1 MPSKNA
7 SSHHVNMDSEKR
19 TQKLHELDLQYHQS
33 AHQLELVIRQE
44 DARRAKVRQLLLQ
57 DEASTLKDQIIQ
69 RDARIK
75 DLADQADDVRQQLDS
90 LHERCR
96 RQEKVMQT
104 QNREISNLKEEITAF
119 SHLSVDSSKV
129 LTEKLALSR
138 ELSLLKPEVEH
149 LKSQLAHQKDV
160 LAEKLALERQLN
172 ALEVELAN
180 EKRAAQK
187 AALLQQQHNDNQNQE
202 EEESLR
208 KQIRELEKQLA
219 KEKKASQK
227 SAEVEE
233 EIQGLRE
240 QLAALEK
247 TLATERKQAAQKD
260 KAVAEVQEELE
271 QLRLN
276 VQELEKE
283 KKAALKKAAKAE
295 KTTEAAGDGEEV
307 EQLKEELTT
316 LKKALA
322 QGQKETEALRKEHEQ
337 AVEDAEEQKNALLN
351 RVEKL
356 KNKYKDTVEEL
367 KKCRAELERATERA
381 EKATAKVPAIPAGLG
396 STTSVPLKK
405 PGAAKAN
412 AKKKRTVD
420 ELMVDE
426 KVLMT
431 PGGMDDRPKRPLKK
445 RGFDTSV
452 LVEKSTFSI
461 TPFLNKTVG
470 SIGEVE
476 GTPTVATVG
485 VRNAAAAAAAVAVAV
500 PEAME
505 VDEEEEFVAGA
516 GAEPEGELDE
526 APVVEKGKKMV
537 EKKTRGRPKGS
548 TNAPKPL
555 EPSSSGKAN
564 EGGDDAPVARVKKTP
579 AVLPSL
585 EEEEEVV
592 EKEAAVSKPAAE
604 AAPVRQRSVS
614 VEPEKKKKR
623 KLGGAPVAPPTI
635 FEEDE
640 GEKVAETAKPAA
652 AAAGGVRKRPPVSR
666 VNKGPLGKMIGIG
679 GAGKAFSPLKR
690 EKRGVGAS
698 FLA

>member
-19 TQKLHELDLQYHQS
+19 TQKIHELDLQYQQS
-33 AHQLELVIRQE
+33 THQLELVIREE

-57 DEASTLKDQIIQ
+57 DEASILRDQITQ

-75 DLADQADDVRQQLDS
+75 DLVDQADDVRQQLDS

-149 LKSQLAHQKDV
+149 LKSQLTHQKDV

-187 AALLQQQHNDNQNQE
+187 AALLQQQQNENQNQE
-202 EEESLR
+202 EEEGLR
-208 KQIRELEKQLA
+208 KQIRELEKQLT
-219 KEKKASQK
+219 KEKKASLK
-227 SAEVEE
+227 SNEVEE

-247 TLATERKQAAQKD
+247 TVAVERKQAAQKE

-283 KKAALKKAAKAE
+283 KKAALKRAAKAE
-295 KTTEAAGDGEEV
+295 KTTETAVDGEEV

-316 LKKALA
+316 LKKALT
-322 QGQKETEALRKEHEQ
+322 QEQKETEAFRKENEQ
-337 AVEDAEEQKNALLN
+337 AMEDAEEQRNALLN

-367 KKCRAELERATERA
+367 KKCRAELERANERVA
-381 EKATAKVPAIPAGLG
+381 TATAKVPAIPAGLG
-396 STTSVPLKK
+396 STTTVPIKK

-461 TPFLNKTVG
+461 TPFLNKTVN
-470 SIGEVE
+470 SISEVE

-485 VRNAAAAAAAVAVAV
+485 GQQGKRAAAAPEPMDVDEDQPLAAEEPVEPEAKADQAPAAV
-500 PEAME
+500 M
-505 VDEEEEFVAGA
+505 
-516 GAEPEGELDE
+516 
-526 APVVEKGKKMV
+526 GKKMV
-537 EKKTRGRPKGS
+537 EKKARGRPKGS

-555 EPSSSGKAN
+555 EPSSPGKAN
-564 EGGDDAPVARVKKTP
+564 EGADDVPAPHVKKTS
-579 AVLPSL
+579 AILPSS
-585 EEEEEVV
+585 EEAEV
-592 EKEAAVSKPAAE
+592 EAEGEEAAVSKPAAE
-604 AAPVRQRSVS
+604 AEPVRSRSAS

-623 KLGGAPVAPPTI
+623 KLGGAPAAPPTI

-640 GEKVAETAKPAA
+640 GEKVVETAKLV

-666 VNKGPLGKMIGIG
+666 MNNTKGPMGKVMGIG
-679 GAGKAFSPLKR
+679 GSGKAFSPLKR
-690 EKRGVGAS
+690 DKRGVGAS

>member
-7 SSHHVNMDSEKR
+7 SSHHVIMDSEKR

-33 AHQLELVIRQE
+33 AHQLELVMREE

-57 DEASTLKDQIIQ
+57 DEASTLKDQITQ

-75 DLADQADDVRQQLDS
+75 DLVDQADDVRQQLDN

-172 ALEVELAN
+172 TLEVELAN

-187 AALLQQQHNDNQNQE
+187 AALLQKQQNENQNQE
-202 EEESLR
+202 EEETLR
-208 KQIRELEKQLA
+208 AQIRELEKQLA
-219 KEKKASQK
+219 KEKKTSEK

-233 EIQGLRE
+233 EIQGLRG

-247 TLATERKQAAQKD
+247 TLATEKKQAAQREN
-260 KAVAEVQEELE
+260 AMAEVQEELE
-271 QLRLN
+271 KLRLN

-295 KTTEAAGDGEEV
+295 KTTDGAADGEEV
-307 EQLKEELTT
+307 EQLKEELTS

-322 QGQKETEALRKEHEQ
+322 QEQKETEALRKENEQ

-367 KKCRAELERATERA
+367 KKCRTELERANEQA
-381 EKATAKVPAIPAGLG
+381 EKAMAKVPAIPAGLG
-396 STTSVPLKK
+396 STTTVPLKK

-431 PGGMDDRPKRPLKK
+431 PGGVDDRPKRPLKK

-485 VRNAAAAAAAVAVAV
+485 VKTPAVATPA
-500 PEAME
+500 EAME
-505 VDEEEEFVAGA
+505 VDEEEEQQPVAEEA
-516 GAEPEGELDE
+516 GEPEGEVE
-526 APVVEKGKKMV
+526 EAAPVVAKGKKMV

-555 EPSSSGKAN
+555 EPSSPGKAN
-564 EGGDDAPVARVKKTP
+564 EDAPVGRVKKMT
-579 AVLPSL
+579 AFLPSL
-585 EEEEEVV
+585 EEADV
-592 EKEAAVSKPAAE
+592 EGEAVVSKPAAAD
-604 AAPVRQRSVS
+604 AASVRQRSVS

-623 KLGGAPVAPPTI
+623 KLGGAAPPTI

-640 GEKVAETAKPAA
+640 GEKVVETAKPVAA
-652 AAAGGVRKRPPVSR
+652 VGGVRKRPPVSR
-666 VNKGPLGKMIGIG
+666 MNKGPVGKVIGIG
-679 GAGKAFSPLKR
+679 GSGKAFSPLKR
-690 EKRGVGAS
+690 DKRGVGAS

>member
-1 MPSKNA
+1 MPSENA

-19 TQKLHELDLQYHQS
+19 TQKLHELDLQYQQS
-33 AHQLELVIRQE
+33 AHQLELVIREE

-57 DEASTLKDQIIQ
+57 DETSTLRDQIAQ

-75 DLADQADDVRQQLDS
+75 DLVDQADDVRQQLDS

-119 SHLSVDSSKV
+119 TTLSVDSSKV

-149 LKSQLAHQKDV
+149 LKSQLSHQKDV

-187 AALLQQQHNDNQNQE
+187 AALLQQQQSENQNE
-202 EEESLR
+202 EEEENLR
-208 KQIRELEKQLA
+208 KKIRELEKQLA
-219 KEKKASQK
+219 KEKKTSVK
-227 SAEVEE
+227 GSELEE
-233 EIQGLRE
+233 EAQGLRE
-240 QLAALEK
+240 QLATVEK
-247 TLATERKQAAQKD
+247 TLAMERKQAAQKE
-260 KAVAEVQEELE
+260 KAVAEVQLELE
-271 QLRLN
+271 QLRSN

-295 KTTEAAGDGEEV
+295 KTTEASADGEEV

-322 QGQKETEALRKEHEQ
+322 QEQKEIEALRKENEQ

-367 KKCRAELERATERA
+367 KKCRAELERANERTA
-381 EKATAKVPAIPAGLG
+381 AATAKVPAIPAGLG

-461 TPFLNKTVG
+461 TPFLNKTVN
-470 SIGEVE
+470 SIAEVE

-485 VRNAAAAAAAVAVAV
+485 GQQAKGAATAVAAA
-500 PEAME
+500 PEPME
-505 VDEEEEFVAGA
+505 VEEEQPA
-516 GAEPEGELDE
+516 GAEEAEPEAE
-526 APVVEKGKKMV
+526 AEQAPAASKAKKMV
-537 EKKTRGRPKGS
+537 EKKARGRPKGS
-548 TNAPKPL
+548 TNAAKPL
-555 EPSSSGKAN
+555 EPSSPGKAN
-564 EGGDDAPVARVKKTP
+564 EGGDDAPAPRVKKAP
-579 AVLPSL
+579 AVMPSL
-585 EEEEEVV
+585 ENVAEEAEAEG
-592 EKEAAVSKPAAE
+592 EEAAVSKPAAE
-604 AAPVRQRSVS
+604 APVRSRSMS
-614 VEPEKKKKR
+614 AEPEKKKKR
-623 KLGGAPVAPPTI
+623 KLLGAAGPPTI

-640 GEKVAETAKPAA
+640 GEKVAQTATSIT
-652 AAAGGVRKRPPVSR
+652 AAGGVKKRPPVSR
-666 VNKGPLGKMIGIG
+666 MNKGPMGKVMGTG
-679 GAGKAFSPLKR
+679 GQGRPFHR
-690 EKRGVGAS
+690 
-698 FLA
+698 

>member
-1 MPSKNA
+1 M
-7 SSHHVNMDSEKR
+7 
-19 TQKLHELDLQYHQS
+19 
-33 AHQLELVIRQE
+33 
-44 DARRAKVRQLLLQ
+44 
-57 DEASTLKDQIIQ
+57 
-69 RDARIK
+69 
-75 DLADQADDVRQQLDS
+75 
-90 LHERCR
+90 
-96 RQEKVMQT
+96 
-104 QNREISNLKEEITAF
+104 
-119 SHLSVDSSKV
+119 
-129 LTEKLALSR
+129 
-138 ELSLLKPEVEH
+138 
-149 LKSQLAHQKDV
+149 
-160 LAEKLALERQLN
+160 
-172 ALEVELAN
+172 
-180 EKRAAQK
+180 
-187 AALLQQQHNDNQNQE
+187 
-202 EEESLR
+202 
-208 KQIRELEKQLA
+208 
-219 KEKKASQK
+219 
-227 SAEVEE
+227 EE
-233 EIQGLRE
+233 EIQGLRG

-247 TLATERKQAAQKD
+247 TLATEKKQATKKENAM
-260 KAVAEVQEELE
+260 AEVQEELE
-271 QLRLN
+271 KLRLN

-295 KTTEAAGDGEEV
+295 KTTDGAADGEEV
-307 EQLKEELTT
+307 EQLKEELTS

-322 QGQKETEALRKEHEQ
+322 QEQKETEALRKENGQ

-367 KKCRAELERATERA
+367 KKCRTELERA

-396 STTSVPLKK
+396 STTTVPLKK

-476 GTPTVATVG
+476 GTPTVAMVG
-485 VRNAAAAAAAVAVAV
+485 VKTAAVAA
-500 PEAME
+500 PAEAME
-505 VDEEEEFVAGA
+505 VDEEEEQQPVAEEA
-516 GAEPEGELDE
+516 GDPEGEVE
-526 APVVEKGKKMV
+526 EAAPVVAKGKKMV

-555 EPSSSGKAN
+555 EPSSPGKAN
-564 EGGDDAPVARVKKTP
+564 EDTPVGRVKKMT
-579 AVLPSL
+579 AFLPSL
-585 EEEEEVV
+585 EEADV
-592 EKEAAVSKPAAE
+592 EGEAVVSKPAAAD

-623 KLGGAPVAPPTI
+623 KLGGAAPPTI

-640 GEKVAETAKPAA
+640 DEKVVETAKPVAA
-652 AAAGGVRKRPPVSR
+652 VGGVRKRPPVSR
-666 VNKGPLGKMIGIG
+666 MNKGPVGKVIGIG
-679 GAGKAFSPLKR
+679 GSGKAFSPLKR
-690 EKRGVGAS
+690 DKRGVGAS